1 MPPYLTECGLGV
13 QEPCLVRPLYR
24 FSLMDD
30 LTQIQEPYT
39 ILATSSRPE
48 DRSRVLK
55 HGESF
60 AVFDRGGLIRSA
72 GLGETGLFHEGTRY
86 LSAFELLLDNQR
98 PLLLSSTVRQDNA
111 LIVDLTNPDF
121 PGGPAGPLSR
131 DTLHVFSTSFL
142 WEGAYYVRLRLH
154 NYSPRTID
162 LHLAL
167 RFAADYADI
176 FEIRGL
182 RRERRGHRLDPVVGR
197 GVAVLGYEG
206 LDGRVRRTRLCFSPA
221 PAELTGSLA
230 SYRLCLAPRGEQTL
244 ELTIAFESGAEAA
257 RPLGFGEALERSA
270 AGLESRRAGRA
281 AVSSSNPRFDAWID
295 RSAADL
301 QMMTTETPHGPYPY
315 AGVPWYST
323 VFGRDGLVAAY
334 QTLWTDPSLARGVLG
349 FLAATQAT
357 EVDPEKDAAPGKILH
372 ETRKGEMAA
381 LGEVPFGRYYGTVDA
396 TPLFV
401 MLAGAY
407 WQRTADRAFVES
419 IWPNVERALSWID
432 DWGDLDGDGFVEYSR
447 RSPTGLVSQGWKDS
461 ADSVFHRDGTLAEGP
476 IALCEVQGYVYA
488 ARRAAAGLAR
498 MLGHGE
504 RAGRLER
511 QAEELREAFERVFWC
526 EEISTYALA
535 LDGAKRA
542 CEVRASNAGHC
553 LFTGIASRP
562 RAWRVAHTLL
572 NEASFSGWG
581 IRTLDSGE
589 ARYNPMSYHN
599 GSVWPHDNSLIAL
612 GMARYGRKDGA
623 VRVLSG
629 LFEASLHFDLS
640 RSPELFCGFHQR
652 SQEGP
657 TQYPVACSPQSWA
670 AGAVFLLLQAC
681 LGLEIDAPGGRIG
694 LDRPALPPGVDRLH
708 VRDLRVGKAAV
719 DLVFE
724 RYGADVGVHIER
736 REGEVEV
743 VVVK

>member
-1 MPPYLTECGLGV
+1 
-13 QEPCLVRPLYR
+13 
-24 FSLMDD
+24 MDD
-30 LTQIQEPYT
+30 LTQIQEQYY
-39 ILATSSRPE
+39 ILATSSRAE
-48 DRSRVLK
+48 DRTRVLK

-60 AVFDRGGLIRSA
+60 AVFDRGGSIRPV
-72 GLGETGLFHEGTRY
+72 GLGEKGLFHEGTRY
-86 LSAFELLLDNQR
+86 LSAFELFLDNHR
-98 PLLLSSTVRQDNA
+98 PLLLSSTMRRDNA

-121 PGGPAGPLSR
+121 TDGPAGPLPR
-131 DTLHVFSTSFL
+131 DTIHVFCSSFL
-142 WEGAYYVRLRLH
+142 WEGAYYKRLRLH
-154 NYSPRTID
+154 NYSLREID
-162 LHLAL
+162 LQLAV
-167 RFAADYADI
+167 RFSADYADI
-176 FEIRGL
+176 FEIRGV
-182 RRERRGHRLDPVVGR
+182 RRARRGHRLDPTVGR
-197 GVAVLGYEG
+197 GVTVLGYEG
-206 LDGRVRRTRLCFSPA
+206 LDGRVRRTRLCFSPT
-221 PAELTGSLA
+221 PAELTESLA
-230 SYRLCLAPRGEQTL
+230 SFRLHLPSRGEQTL
-244 ELTIAFESGAEAA
+244 DLTIVCESGRETPRAV
-257 RPLGFGEALERSA
+257 GFGKALERSA
-270 AGLESRRAGRA
+270 ASLESRRSCCASVA
-281 AVSSSNPRFDAWID
+281 TSNQRFNDWID

-301 QMMTTETPHGPYPY
+301 QMMATETPHGLYPY

-323 VFGRDGLVAAY
+323 VFGRDGILTAY
-334 QTLWTDPSLARGVLG
+334 QALWADPALARGVLG
-349 FLAATQAT
+349 FLAAAQAT
-357 EVDPEKDAAPGKILH
+357 EVDLEKDAEPGKILH
-372 ETRKGEMAA
+372 EIRRGEMAA

-407 WQRTADRAFVES
+407 WERTADRAFAES
-419 IWPNVERALSWID
+419 IWPHVERALAWID
-432 DWGDLDGDGFVEYSR
+432 DWGDMDGDGFIEYSR
-447 RSPTGLVSQGWKDS
+447 RSSAGLSSQGWKDS
-461 ADSVFHRDGTLAEGP
+461 ADSVFHRDGTIAAGP
-476 IALCEVQGYVYA
+476 IALCEVQGYVFA

-498 MLGHGE
+498 MLGDGE
-504 RAGRLER
+504 RAERLER
-511 QAEELREAFERVFWC
+511 QAEELRERFERAFWC

-535 LDGAKRA
+535 LDGAKRP

-623 VRVLSG
+623 VKVLSG

-640 RSPELFCGFHQR
+640 RMPELFCGFHQR
-652 SQEGP
+652 SHEGP
-657 TQYPVACSPQSWA
+657 THYPVACSPQSWA
-670 AGAVFLLLQAC
+670 AGSVFLLLQAC
-681 LGLEIDAPGGRIG
+681 LGLEIDAPGQRIR
-694 LDRPALPPGVDRLH
+694 LDRPELPPGVDRLTL
-708 VRDLRVGKAAV
+708 RDLQVGTAGV

>member
-1 MPPYLTECGLGV
+1 
-13 QEPCLVRPLYR
+13 
-24 FSLMDD
+24 MDD
-30 LTQIQEPYT
+30 LTQIQEQYY
-39 ILATSSRPE
+39 ILATNSRAD
-48 DRSRVLK
+48 DRTRVLK

-60 AVFDRGGLIRSA
+60 AVFDRGGTIRPV

-86 LSAFELLLDNQR
+86 LSAFELFLDNQR
-98 PLLLSSTVRQDNA
+98 PLLLSSIMRQDNA

-121 PGGPAGPLSR
+121 TDGPAGPLPR
-131 DTLHVFSTSFL
+131 DTIHVFCNSFL
-142 WEGAYYVRLRLH
+142 WEGAYYKRLRLH
-154 NYSPRTID
+154 NYSLREVD
-162 LHLAL
+162 FHLAI

-176 FEIRGL
+176 FEIRGT
-182 RRERRGHRLDPVVGR
+182 RRERRGHRLDPTVGR

-221 PAELTGSLA
+221 PSELTESLA
-230 SYRLCLAPRGEQTL
+230 SFRFHLAPRGEQTL
-244 ELTIAFESGAEAA
+244 DVTIACEPGREAPQSSA
-257 RPLGFGEALERSA
+257 HKIVGFGKAQERATASLEA
-270 AGLESRRAGRA
+270 RRACCASVSTSNGRF
-281 AVSSSNPRFDAWID
+281 NDWID

-301 QMMTTETPHGPYPY
+301 QMMATETPHGLYPY

-323 VFGRDGLVAAY
+323 VFGRDGILTAY
-334 QTLWTDPSLARGVLG
+334 QALWSDPSLARGVLG
-349 FLAATQAT
+349 FLAANQAT
-357 EVDPEKDAAPGKILH
+357 EVDLEKDAEPGKILH
-372 ETRKGEMAA
+372 EMRRGEMAA

-407 WQRTADRAFVES
+407 WKRTADLAFIES
-419 IWPNVERALSWID
+419 IWPNVERALGWID
-432 DWGDLDGDGFVEYSR
+432 DWGDMDGDGFVEYSR
-447 RSPTGLVSQGWKDS
+447 RSSTGLTSQGWKDS

-476 IALCEVQGYVYA
+476 VALCEVQGYVYA
-488 ARRAAAGLAR
+488 ARKAAAGLAR
-498 MLGHGE
+498 TLGHADQ
-504 RAGRLER
+504 AGRLER
-511 QAEELREAFERVFWC
+511 QAEELREKFEQVFWC

-535 LDGAKRA
+535 LDGAKRP

-599 GSVWPHDNSLIAL
+599 GSIWPHDNSLIAL
-612 GMARYGRKDGA
+612 GFSRYGRKDGA
-623 VRVLSG
+623 VKVLSG

-640 RSPELFCGFHQR
+640 RVPELFCGFRQR
-652 SQEGP
+652 PHEGP
-657 TQYPVACSPQSWA
+657 THYPVACSPQSWA
-670 AGAVFLLLQAC
+670 SGTVFLLLQAC
-681 LGLEIDAPGGRIG
+681 LGLEIDAPGGRIC
-694 LDRPALPPGVDRLH
+694 LDRPDLPAGVDRLIL
-708 VRDLRVGKAAV
+708 RDLRVGTAVV
-719 DLVFE
+719 DLAFE

-743 VVVK
+743 MVVK